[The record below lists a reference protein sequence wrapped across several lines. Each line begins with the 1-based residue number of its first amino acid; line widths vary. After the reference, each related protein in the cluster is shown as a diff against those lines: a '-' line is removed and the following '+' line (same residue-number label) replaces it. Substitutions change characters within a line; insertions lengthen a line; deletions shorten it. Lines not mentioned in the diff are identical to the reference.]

1 MELRRGFQTE
11 ANGIVRE
18 IRAELGISQFERLD
32 PFALANQLG
41 VPVLGLTQLSS
52 APSAVSYLTD
62 VESTAFSAV
71 TVFNGMRRT
80 IVHNDS
86 HTPPRQ
92 HSNLAHEL
100 SHAILLHTPSVA
112 LDDSGCRLWRQD
124 IEDEAT
130 WLGGALLVPEEMALR
145 IARGAITQNEAAWEL
160 GVSASMI
167 TFRINATGAVR
178 RVQRSRAFN
187 RGPKSA

>member
-18 IRAELGISQFERLD
+18 LRAELGISQLERLNT
-32 PFALANQLG
+32 FALANHLS
-41 VPVLGLTQLSS
+41 VPVLGLSQLTSV
-52 APSAVSYLTD
+52 PSAVSYLTD
-62 VESTAFSAV
+62 VEGKAFSAV
-71 TVFNGMRRT
+71 TVFNGKRRT

-86 HTPPRQ
+86 HILPRQ

-100 SHAILLHTPSVA
+100 SHAILLHTPTVA
-112 LDDSGCRLWRQD
+112 LDDTGCRLWNQD

-130 WLGGALLVPEEMALR
+130 WLGGALLVPEELTLK
-145 IARGAITQNEAAWEL
+145 IARGAKTQNDAAWEL
-160 GVSASMI
+160 GVSASLI